1 VRFRFVSVL
10 CVCAI
15 CLMLIQ
21 IPSIRAGSL
30 TIAPSTIYGTAISFS
45 ASYPD
50 FHFDES
56 PNVSLTIS
64 ATFNNASISAINIT
78 AIYVRLYDPSVNVTQ
93 ISLGYP
99 PTSQEAYAWGGW
111 YSTDEWGSTA
121 PANAPQPYK
130 IQRLSVGETQSL
142 DVNPVTLYGWYYT
155 ALDKEVQTR
164 LYVEITLC
172 FLDANGSLVVRHGTN
187 PWEFGYHWY
196 YFTGAG
202 EAPYVTVSP
211 KPQQQSW
218 LFRPETLALIIGSV
232 GAIVVIT
239 AVIMTRRRK
248 METKAPTEGAHESP
262 PPPSTS

>member
-1 VRFRFVSVL
+1 MRVRFISAFF
-10 CVCAI
+10 VCAL
-15 CLMLIQ
+15 CLLLIQ
-21 IPSIRAGSL
+21 IPTIRAGSL

-64 ATFNNASISAINIT
+64 ATFNNASISAISIT
-78 AIYVRLYDPSVNVTQ
+78 AIYIRLYDPNVNVTY
-93 ISLGYP
+93 ISEEYP
-99 PTSQEAYAWGGW
+99 PTVQEAYAWGGW
-111 YSTDEWGSTA
+111 YSTDEWGSNA
-121 PANAPQPYK
+121 PANTPQPYK

-155 ALDKEVQTR
+155 ALDKEVQAR

-172 FLDANGSLVVRHGTN
+172 FLDVNGSIIWRQGTN
-187 PWEFGYHWY
+187 FWQVGYHWH

-211 KPQQQSW
+211 KAQQQSW
-218 LFRPETLALIIGSV
+218 LLRPEIIALVV
-232 GAIVVIT
+232 GLVGLVLVIT
-239 AVIMTRRRK
+239 AVIVMRRK
-248 METKAPTEGAHESP
+248 RTKTLRKDTHSP
-262 PPPSTS
+262 PPPQPTS

>member
-1 VRFRFVSVL
+1 M
-10 CVCAI
+10 
-15 CLMLIQ
+15 CLLLTQ
-21 IPSIRAGSL
+21 IPNIRAGSF
-30 TIAPSTIYGTAISFS
+30 TVAPSTIYGTAISFS

-78 AIYVRLYDPSVNVTQ
+78 AIYIRLYEPNVNLTY
-93 ISLGYP
+93 ISERYP
-99 PTSQEAYAWGGW
+99 PTAQEAYAYGSWE
-111 YSTDEWGSTA
+111 STDEWGSNP
-121 PANAPQPYK
+121 PANTPQPYK

-142 DVNPVTLYGWYYT
+142 DVNPVTLYGWYYA
-155 ALDKEVQTR
+155 ALDKEVQAR

-172 FLDANGSLVVRHGTN
+172 FLDVNGSVVWRRGTN
-187 PWEFGYHWY
+187 FWQVGYHWY

-218 LFRPETLALIIGSV
+218 LFRPEILALIVGSV
-232 GAIVVIT
+232 GAIVIIT
-239 AVIMTRRRK
+239 AVVMTRRGR
-248 METKAPTEGAHESP
+248 TKTKVTTEGAHESP
-262 PPPSTS
+262 PPPTTSQG